1 MQDNQS
7 PFTQV
12 LGQALEASLKHL
24 TTLDT
29 QPVGAQATVAEL
41 RAQLKKPLNNESLP
55 AEQVVAELV
64 RDVQGGLHGT
74 AGGRFFGWVIGGSV
88 PAALAADWLTSTWD
102 QNAGLFAVAPAAAMA
117 EEIAGEWL
125 KEIFGLPQDAS
136 FAFVTGCQ
144 MAHATCLN
152 AARHAVY
159 EHVGWDVET
168 QGLAGAPRVR
178 ILANAHRHSSV
189 DRAVRLLGMGTA
201 QIEPVATDEFGRTK
215 VEALQA
221 ALKVHRE
228 RPTILCLQAGE
239 INTGVSDDFVKL
251 IPIAKE
257 AGAWVHV
264 DGAFGLWAAASEKLR
279 GQVAGIQ
286 AADSWA
292 TDGHKWLNVP
302 YDSGFAFVRDREAHR
317 GGFAQKAAYLT
328 HQQEARDPMDW
339 TPEFSRRARGFP
351 TYAAIRQMGRAGI
364 ADLIERCCRHAHA
377 IAVGIGKLD
386 GAKVVYEP
394 TLNQGLIQFLDP
406 KIGATEADHSRRT
419 DAVIAKIAKSGEAFF
434 TGSEW
439 NGSRVMRVSVCS
451 WQTTDADVVRVVRA
465 VETALN
471 ESLTGEL

>member
-1 MQDNQS
+1 MSENQS

-12 LGQALEASLKHL
+12 LSQALEASLKHL

-29 QPVGAQATVAEL
+29 QPVGAQASVEEL
-41 RAQLKKPLNNESLP
+41 RGQLKKPLNEESLP

-74 AGGRFFGWVIGGSV
+74 AGGRFFGWVIGGAV

-102 QNAGLFAVAPAAAMA
+102 QNSGLYAVAPAAAVA
-117 EEIAGEWL
+117 EEVAGEWL
-125 KEIFGLPQDAS
+125 KEIFGLPQDVS

-159 EHVGWDVET
+159 ERVGWDVET
-168 QGLAGAPRVR
+168 QGLSGAPRVR
-178 ILANAHRHSSV
+178 IVANAHRHSSV

-201 QIEPVATDEFGRTK
+201 QIEPVATDEYGRTNF
-215 VEALQA
+215 EALQA
-221 ALKVHRE
+221 ALDLERG
-228 RPTILCLQAGE
+228 RPTIVCLQAGE
-239 INTGVSDDFVKL
+239 INTGVSDDFAKL

-264 DGAFGLWAAASEKLR
+264 DGAFGLWATASEKLS
-279 GQVAGIQ
+279 GQVAGVEM
-286 AADSWA
+286 ADSWA

-302 YDSGFAFVRDREAHR
+302 YDSGFAFVRDRKAHR
-317 GGFAQKAAYLT
+317 NAFAQHAAYLT
-328 HQQEARDPMDW
+328 HQLEVRDQMDW

-351 TYAAIRQMGRAGI
+351 TYAALRQMGRAGI
-364 ADLIERCCRHAHA
+364 ADLIERCCRYAHE
-377 IAVGIGKLD
+377 ITVGIGMLD
-386 GAKVVYEP
+386 GARMVCEP

-406 KIGATEADHSRRT
+406 KVGATKVDHSRRT
-419 DAVIAKIAKSGEAFF
+419 DEVIALIAKCGEAFF

-451 WQTTDADVVRVVRA
+451 WQTTDEDVKRVVRA
-465 VETALN
+465 VEKVLA
-471 ESLTGEL
+471 EK

>member
-1 MQDNQS
+1 MNS
-7 PFTQV
+7 TH
-12 LGQALEASLKHL
+12 LTYELALSAALEASLKHL

-29 QPVGAQATVAEL
+29 QPVGAPATVAEL
-41 RAQLKKPLNNESLP
+41 RAQLMKPLNNEGLP
-55 AEQVVAELV
+55 AEQVVEELV

-74 AGGRFFGWVIGGSV
+74 TGGRFFGWVIGGAV

-102 QNAGLFAVAPAAAMA
+102 QNAGLFAVAPAASMA
-117 EEIAGEWL
+117 EEIAGKWL
-125 KEIFGLPQDAS
+125 KEILGLPEDAS

-159 EHVGWDVET
+159 KSVGWDVET

-178 ILANAHRHSSV
+178 IVASAHRHSSV

-215 VEALQA
+215 IEALQA
-221 ALKVHRE
+221 ALEVDSA
-228 RPTILCLQAGE
+228 RPTIVCLQAGE

-251 IPIAKE
+251 IPIAKA

-264 DGAFGLWAAASEKLR
+264 DGAFGLWAAASEKLKSQVR
-279 GQVAGIQ
+279 GVE

-302 YDSGFAFVRDREAHR
+302 YDSGFAFVRDREALR

-377 IAVGIGKLD
+377 IVVGIGKLD
-386 GAKVVYEP
+386 GARVVYEP
-394 TLNQGLIQFLDP
+394 TLNQGLIQFLDA

-419 DAVIAKIAKSGEAFF
+419 DEVIAKIAKSGEAFF

-439 NGSRVMRVSVCS
+439 KRSRVMRVSVCN
-451 WQTTDADVVRVVRA
+451 WQTTDADVERVVRA
-465 VETALN
+465 VEVALN
-471 ESLTGEL
+471 G